1 MFVTTF
7 IDSKEKFE
15 PISSAHTSSK
25 YTGSSR
31 NIYLLVLKIP
41 DCFICRF
48 LLNSTEARSL
58 NNNNMVTK
66 INNKQIKKQKDGVW
80 RLSGNVGRTSCLN

>member
-31 NIYLLVLKIP
+31 NIHLLVSRIP
-41 DCFICRF
+41 DCFICHF
-48 LLNSTEARSL
+48 LLNSAEARSL
-58 NNNNMVTK
+58 NSNNMVTK
-66 INNKQIKKQKDGVW
+66 INNKQKAKRWSVEAFWKCW
-80 RLSGNVGRTSCLN
+80 